1 MPSKKFLCKKCGD
14 LHKRPINSK
23 CPFADSQIDELDS
36 QSESSPTASGVT
48 SQSMNNDLNM
58 QILAELKNLGGRMT
72 AMEQHMAETDHLEV
86 NQRSQA
92 SQGSSD
98 APATSKATQLDQ
110 VVVPSVTALQGASH
124 IQAEV
129 DR

>member
-1 MPSKKFLCKKCGD
+1 MPAKEFLCKKCGD
-14 LHKRPINSK
+14 MHKRPINSK
-23 CPFADSQIDELDS
+23 CPFAVSQIDELNG
-36 QSESSPTASGVT
+36 QSESSPTASGLT

-72 AMEQHMAETDHLEV
+72 AMEQRMAETDHVEV

-98 APATSKATQLDQ
+98 APATSNVTQLDQ
-110 VVVPSVTALQGASH
+110 VVVPSVTALQGAYH
-124 IQAEV
+124 IQVEV